1 MPKFNR
7 QNKKKI
13 DPRYFLNETIDPDT
27 NADDSLELID
37 MLIDQIRDYSKELTG
52 FRDHFGDMDEL
63 LQMSI
68 QDLKNKLVMMANSPQ
83 ASSLE
88 IELDDEERAADP
100 DEKYAQYAQP
110 KGMGMGRAAG
120 LREAE
125 LKWEKFVKESK

>member
-1 MPKFNR
+1 MPKFNK

-13 DPRYFLNETIDPDT
+13 NPRYFLNETMDPDT
-27 NADDSLELID
+27 DADDSLELID
-37 MLIDQIRDYSKELTG
+37 ILITQIQDYSKELTG
-52 FRDHFGDMDEL
+52 TREYFGDVDEL

-68 QDLKNKLVMMANSPQ
+68 KDLKNKLVMMANSPQ
-83 ASSLE
+83 AASLE
-88 IELDDEERAADP
+88 VELEDEERAADP

-125 LKWEKFVKESK
+125 LKWEKFVKESE

>member
-13 DPRYFLNETIDPDT
+13 NPRYFLNETMDPDT
-27 NADDSLELID
+27 DADDSLELID
-37 MLIDQIRDYSKELTG
+37 ILITQIRDYSKELTG
-52 FRDHFGDMDEL
+52 FRDYFGDMDEL

-68 QDLKNKLVMMANSPQ
+68 EDLKNKLVMMANSPQ
-83 ASSLE
+83 AEELE
-88 IELDDEERAADP
+88 AELEDEERAADP
-100 DEKYAQYAQP
+100 DEKYAKYAQP
-110 KGMGMGRAAG
+110 KGMGMGKAAG

>member
-68 QDLKNKLVMMANSPQ
+68 QDLKNKLSGFLFYIDYTNYLYSY
-83 ASSLE
+83 SKLE
-88 IELDDEERAADP
+88 I
-100 DEKYAQYAQP
+100 
-110 KGMGMGRAAG
+110 
-120 LREAE
+120 
-125 LKWEKFVKESK
+125 FF